1 MFISIFFYIF
11 ISNRKCPILSQNK
24 QSTFNEKST
33 ISLMDLVLYYFY
45 LTINY
50 NQSLYHALFFNRNYL
65 Q

>member
-1 MFISIFFYIF
+1 MESAQFYHKTNKAHLTKKALLALYFDGSCSIH
-11 ISNRKCPILSQNK
+11 N
-24 QSTFNEKST
+24 
-33 ISLMDLVLYYFY
+33 YFY